1 MRRSSFPS
9 SRRLFLTPL
18 LLTIGLLTLIM
29 ATAGLAPAPSE
40 ARIPAAAPSAN
51 DTLYATADTYVNAAS
66 PTTNYGSATV
76 LSLGRTASGL
86 DQRILIR
93 FDLSSIPTG
102 STINSATLQLY
113 TEINLA
119 AAAAPDT
126 AGQVWP
132 QPHRRRR
139 ARRLDR
145 DSRHMEYET
154 DHLGGRRCADD
165 R

>member
-76 LSLGRTASGL
+76 LPSAGRQAAS
-86 DQRILIR
+86 I
-93 FDLSSIPTG
+93 
-102 STINSATLQLY
+102 SAF
-113 TEINLA
+113 
-119 AAAAPDT
+119 
-126 AGQVWP
+126 
-132 QPHRRRR
+132 
-139 ARRLDR
+139 
-145 DSRHMEYET
+145 
-154 DHLGGRRCADD
+154 
-165 R
+165 